1 MSTYQ
6 NPVDQEIAALMV
18 HYGIT
23 GTVSEGGPS
32 SRVYDAQSRVF
43 TAELVCEDRRD
54 CFATYVGV
62 AHPDIDLGFALRWL
76 LDTASHAEEETYER
90 WIAED
95 GTFYQ
100 KELGEEGAHALY
112 EESHEVGRKLRQ
124 VLGEQVYAALAGTI
138 R

>member
-18 HYGIT
+18 QYGIT
-23 GTVSEGGPS
+23 GTIGEGGPS

-43 TAELVCEDRRD
+43 TIELVCEGRHD

-62 AHPDIDLGFALRWL
+62 AYPAIDLGFALRWL

-90 WIAED
+90 WLAED
-95 GTFYQ
+95 GTFYVN
-100 KELGEEGAHALY
+100 ELGEEGTHALY
-112 EESHEVGRKLRQ
+112 EESHEIGRKLRQ
-124 VLGEQVYAALAGTI
+124 VLGEQVYTAFAGAI